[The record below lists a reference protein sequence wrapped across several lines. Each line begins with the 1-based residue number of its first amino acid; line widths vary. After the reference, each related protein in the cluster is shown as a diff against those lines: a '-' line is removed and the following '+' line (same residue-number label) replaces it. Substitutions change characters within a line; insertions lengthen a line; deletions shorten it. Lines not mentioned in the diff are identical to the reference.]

1 VYGGAGWEIRFGL
14 DEDTRPAVSEH
25 AYILGGLEV
34 DDVESRIF
42 TLGVE
47 VAAHRGTLV
56 LS

>member
-1 VYGGAGWEIRFGL
+1 MGGTGWEIRFSL
-14 DEDTRPAVSEH
+14 DEDTHSAVSEH

-34 DDVESRIF
+34 DDIESRIF
-42 TLGVE
+42 TLKVG